1 MDEPLIR
8 DIPSIK
14 KTLDDMRNFS
24 SLKKVFPL
32 FRPFLKLLGI
42 DVVKLDNAFSN
53 FDDPSQKAEELAAIP
68 DKFNDLF
75 APQGW
80 IIYDLMNVEVAKE
93 AIKLAESGDYEK
105 AELHLANYYNI
116 DTVRW
121 KLQTMNAVDVFRP
134 RMLLAKKALTDYEE
148 ERYHACV
155 PVVLALLD
163 GLVNELHERRR
174 GFFSEDI
181 DLSAWDSVAGHS
193 KGLNVLATIFQKG
206 RYKTTTEHIT
216 IPYRNGILHGM
227 DLGYDNKMVAAKTW
241 AALFSARDWAIK
253 AEKGLIN
260 APPEQPEKTWSDIF
274 QQMKETAADKELIE
288 QWEAREVKVGVDIP
302 ETGTSDMFEN
312 DSPEEKLA
320 EYLTLWKAKN
330 YGYMARCLSP
340 IFGPPVKKAPAQIR
354 DVFQCKTLKSFVF
367 KEVSDEA
374 AAITE
379 IKTDLLYE
387 EDGKEVNKAVGF
399 RLVYIE
405 SDGNPEIRGKPN
417 CQWAIV
423 NWAVY

>member
-1 MDEPLIR
+1 M
-8 DIPSIK
+8 
-14 KTLDDMRNFS
+14 
-24 SLKKVFPL
+24 
-32 FRPFLKLLGI
+32 
-42 DVVKLDNAFSN
+42 
-53 FDDPSQKAEELAAIP
+53 
-68 DKFNDLF
+68 
-75 APQGW
+75 
-80 IIYDLMNVEVAKE
+80 
-93 AIKLAESGDYEK
+93 
-105 AELHLANYYNI
+105 
-116 DTVRW
+116 
-121 KLQTMNAVDVFRP
+121 
-134 RMLLAKKALTDYEE
+134 
-148 ERYHACV
+148 
-155 PVVLALLD
+155 
-163 GLVNELHERRR
+163 
-174 GFFSEDI
+174 
-181 DLSAWDSVAGHS
+181 
-193 KGLNVLATIFQKG
+193 
-206 RYKTTTEHIT
+206 
-216 IPYRNGILHGM
+216 
-227 DLGYDNKMVAAKTW
+227 GYDNKIVAAKTW

-260 APPEQPEKTWSDIF
+260 APPEQTEKTWSDIF
-274 QQMKETAADKELIE
+274 QQMRETAEDKELIK
-288 QWEAREVKVGVDIP
+288 QWGAREINVGVDIP
-302 ETGTSDMFEN
+302 ETGTSDVFEN

-354 DVFQCKTLKSFVF
+354 DVFQSKTLNSFVF

-399 RLVYIE
+399 RLVYID